1 MIQDDFGKKRIVLV
15 GLGLQ
20 GGAVGVAQ
28 FLSPFVSVCIISD
41 LKSEEQLQPSIQA
54 LSNLPNIQ
62 YEFTEHKLDTFLSAD
77 CIIIGPS
84 VQWNMPQLV
93 RAREMG
99 IPVVSEMEL
108 FFRYNT
114 RPVIGV
120 TGTRGKTT
128 TTMLIY
134 EMLIKDKRNVLLGG
148 NIPGSSTL
156 SLLEKKCDTV
166 LLEMSSWQLSALHR
180 IQKSPH
186 IAVFTNMLPDHL
198 NFYNSMDEYL
208 YDKKAIYRY
217 QNSTDHLIIN
227 ESLQKMVESEKPS
240 SKIHY
245 FSHRTYE
252 KQIALIGNHNRE
264 NVAAASVVGQ
274 ILGVSENAFGA
285 LNSFTG
291 VAFRMEKIASING
304 VDIYNDTT
312 STTPIAGIRALEAL
326 HEHYKHIVLI
336 VGGNSKNLPI
346 NEWLKTVNRY
356 ANSIVCL
363 KGTFTDYVLPALDK
377 KKLLM
382 EQPLDNLK
390 TAFVLAITHAQ
401 ANGAI
406 LFSPSA
412 TSFAMFKNEFDR
424 GEQFNRIV
432 HEYISIC
439 YN

>member
-291 VAFRMEKIASING
+291 VAFRMEKIASIKE

-312 STTPIAGIRALEAL
+312 STTPEATLAALAALDPTRTALIMGGTDKNLDMEAL
-326 HEHYKHIVLI
+326 
-336 VGGNSKNLPI
+336 VGKLASVKKVVFLAGNGTDRIKNQLPDATI
-346 NEWLKTVNRY
+346 Y
-356 ANSIVCL
+356 GSIADAVA
-363 KGTFTDYVLPALDK
+363 D
-377 KKLLM
+377 
-382 EQPLDNLK
+382 
-390 TAFVLAITHAQ
+390 AFAHAKS
-401 ANGAI
+401 GDTI
-406 LFSPSA
+406 LFSPA
-412 TSFAMFKNEFDR
+412 FASFGMFKNEYDR
-424 GEQFNRIV
+424 GDQFVALVKKI
-432 HEYISIC
+432 
-439 YN
+439 

>member
-1 MIQDDFGKKRIVLV
+1 M
-15 GLGLQ
+15 
-20 GGAVGVAQ
+20 
-28 FLSPFVSVCIISD
+28 
-41 LKSEEQLQPSIQA
+41 
-54 LSNLPNIQ
+54 
-62 YEFTEHKLDTFLSAD
+62 
-77 CIIIGPS
+77 
-84 VQWNMPQLV
+84 
-93 RAREMG
+93 
-99 IPVVSEMEL
+99 
-108 FFRYNT
+108 
-114 RPVIGV
+114 
-120 TGTRGKTT
+120 
-128 TTMLIY
+128 
-134 EMLIKDKRNVLLGG
+134 
-148 NIPGSSTL
+148 
-156 SLLEKKCDTV
+156 
-166 LLEMSSWQLSALHR
+166 
-180 IQKSPH
+180 
-186 IAVFTNMLPDHL
+186 
-198 NFYNSMDEYL
+198 
-208 YDKKAIYRY
+208 
-217 QNSTDHLIIN
+217 
-227 ESLQKMVESEKPS
+227 
-240 SKIHY
+240 
-245 FSHRTYE
+245 
-252 KQIALIGNHNRE
+252 
-264 NVAAASVVGQ
+264 
-274 ILGVSENAFGA
+274 
-285 LNSFTG
+285 
-291 VAFRMEKIASING
+291 
-304 VDIYNDTT
+304 DIYNDTT

>member
-1 MIQDDFGKKRIVLV
+1 MVQDDFGKKRIALV

-20 GGAVGVAQ
+20 GGAVGVAK
-28 FLSPFVSVCIISD
+28 FLSPFVSECIISD
-41 LKSEEQLQPSIQA
+41 LKTEVQLRPSIQA
-54 LSNLPNIQ
+54 LSHLPNIQ
-62 YEFTEHKLDTFLSAD
+62 YEFSEHKLDTFLSAD

-108 FFRYNT
+108 FFKYNI
-114 RPVIGV
+114 RPIIGV

-134 EMLIKDKRNVLLGG
+134 EMLIQDKRNVLLGG
-148 NIPGSSTL
+148 NIAGSSTL
-156 SLLEKKCDTV
+156 SLLEKKCDMV
-166 LLEMSSWQLSALHR
+166 LLEMSSWQLSGLHR
-180 IQKSPH
+180 IRKSPH
-186 IAVFTNMLPDHL
+186 IAVFTNMFPDHL
-198 NFYNSMDEYL
+198 NFYNSMDDYL
-208 YDKKAIYRY
+208 FDKKALYKY
-217 QNSTDHLIIN
+217 QNGADHLVVN
-227 ESLQKMVESEKPS
+227 ESLQKVIESDKPS

-245 FSHRTYE
+245 FSQRTYE

-264 NVAAASVVGQ
+264 NVSAASVVGQ

-285 LNSFTG
+285 LSSFTG
-291 VAFRMEKIASING
+291 VAFRMEKIATIKG

-336 VGGNSKNLPI
+336 TGGNSKNLPI
-346 NEWLKTVNRY
+346 DEWLKTVNRY
-356 ANSIVCL
+356 ADNIVCI
-363 KGTFTDYVLPALDK
+363 KGTFTDSVLSALDT
-377 KKLLM
+377 KKLLTK
-382 EQPLDNLK
+382 QPLDDLK
-390 TAFVLAITHAQ
+390 TTFILAMKHTQQ
-401 ANGAI
+401 AGAI

-432 HEYISIC
+432 HEYRIL
-439 YN
+439 YLL